1 MSRTKPPRSA
11 RKSTAPQLPPD
22 LVEAL
27 QACAL
32 DPANSEAWDRAE
44 DLAREHELPEP
55 VLNLQFELLDGD
67 APVEA
72 RIELGRRSA
81 DFSEEWFDDTER
93 VLSILRKVLEVD
105 RGARWAFERLS
116 LLLTVAGR
124 WEDLLSEYDR
134 ALRACE
140 DSAERVAL
148 LEEVARV
155 ARDFAG
161 ESHRAN
167 DYLKELLLLR
177 PDDDQL
183 AANLERR
190 LEQQK
195 RHQDLIDVW
204 TARLQV
210 LDASAALATR
220 VQIAKRYLGELEDA
234 ESSLRSIE
242 QLLAAGGA
250 EAEGCELLEGLAAT
264 GTAPA
269 TTRRQ
274 ALVLLEG
281 LYRAA
286 RRLEDVVRVLGAALL
301 LAEDDGARMA
311 LHGQVAA
318 LLTEMGRPG
327 DALDHCGA
335 ILRLDPENLEV
346 HSQARELAAR
356 SGQQG
361 PYVEALVQAADVCAD
376 GARRGQLLLEAAE
389 VREAA
394 LEDVAGAIGLY
405 GRVLGDDG
413 AEQDAHRSAARHLV
427 RLLVAEAHKPQRLDV
442 LERLASL
449 EAETAVARD
458 LLGEAAELARELGD
472 AERSLRLWQRRLDG
486 TPGDLTALSARI
498 DLLESIAS
506 WEQLIADLH
515 LRAEALGGQAK
526 AGGAEEQRQAARAD
540 LVRVAELQ
548 VTRRRDLLAAIE
560 VWKLLETRFGR
571 DAESVDALI
580 ELSTRAALYDDVIE
594 LLTAA
599 LAEEKTSERRILQHG
614 RLGDAY
620 RQFRGDADTAIA
632 EYRRA
637 LELAPT
643 DERARAGLRALL
655 EVPEHAEAASEALA
669 GALRVADEWP
679 ALLDLVETRLT
690 ATEDGVRRRDILLE
704 AARIHEERGG
714 DLVNALHAVQR
725 AFPFDPSPALE
736 AELSRLAEAA
746 GDYEAAVLGYRKAAE
761 VTGDETRLLE
771 LLMAQGALEESRLGR
786 LDAALV
792 TFRRVLGSQAM
803 HRAAAESLL
812 RVAVRSRQFEE
823 AAWAFV
829 EHCRALGAVP
839 PDLVELAEA
848 LIGEQGPWDNAVDA
862 FADRVA
868 THDGLSERVA
878 HDLKRQLAVWHR
890 DRRNDPDSAE
900 FVLRRAAKDYPDLT
914 TLRMLAE
921 LQRRAPGRPLVQTLI
936 AVADHADH
944 ELSALRE
951 AADVA
956 LSVERDVAL
965 ARPILERALEH
976 AAARF
981 RSSAAEAA
989 DEAALDAVRA
999 AEPAEVTAWSLER
1012 LVEIALGAGD
1022 RDRALALLVSGAEL
1036 PFASQAA
1043 VALRFRAAE
1052 IAARQADDSQAVEL
1066 CRTLLEIDPNHA
1078 GAIGLLSSLYERSG
1092 KLDQL
1097 LELRRRELGLH
1108 PALERRLAL
1117 RLDIAAV
1124 LGDLGGGAEQR
1135 LEALRA
1141 NLEEAPGHAESVNAL
1156 AQVLAGLERD
1166 EELTTLLGE
1175 QAEAVARTGDLERA
1189 AALWARAGVVAEEK
1203 LGDVDRALSAFRSSV
1218 KLDPTLLVLDRLASI
1233 CTAREEHLAAA
1244 GWLEQRFTLTA
1255 PSDTMAWRSTLASLA
1270 TALVRADEEGKA
1282 RQFLERGLEV
1292 DPAADDARRQLAD
1305 LYRQGEDWQLLA
1317 PLLAQGVAY
1326 ATSDAAKVE
1335 YLRSAAQVERRRLG
1349 RIEAA
1354 IPLLQR
1360 AVVLDPA
1367 DRSLRLL
1374 LADGL
1379 LLVGRYD
1386 ESRELLTAL
1395 LEEFG
1400 RRRTKDRASVHHHLA
1415 KIALATGDLDEALL
1429 QAEEASKIE
1438 RTDPSILMLLAQVA
1452 RQMGQLDR
1460 AEQAYRTLLL
1470 LVSRQAPLPSD
1481 EVDAV
1486 GESTILFELYGIA
1499 RDKGQAD
1506 RARDLLDSAL
1516 EVATREPSEA
1526 ALLEEALRNAGQSDL
1541 LLHALDQRLL
1551 ALGEGSSGD
1560 GAAAA
1565 QILVTK
1571 AQVLAK
1577 SGRLE
1582 EAFEARLAALER
1594 APHEGRLLESTKK
1607 LADEL
1612 DRAEALIAHLAA
1624 LAEQLAPR
1632 DSRAAGELW
1641 LRLGTYT
1648 ETRPDSLERAAG
1660 FYERAQEAGHKPIQS
1675 YSALDRVLGTLGD
1688 GARTRRA
1695 LERFV
1700 TADGAQADP
1709 EALTAA
1715 LLRLAG
1721 LEFGERSVDAGV
1733 EHLDQA
1739 LALGA
1744 RADQALELVLPVVR
1758 EGARQP
1764 ALLRLFARV
1773 ATSADKATL
1782 LWALALAAE
1791 LEDVTLELLG
1801 RAVELAR
1808 ELDDGERLVPLLE
1821 RTLEVGRRAGAL
1833 ADVRWAVVELAEK
1846 RRSAGLVES
1855 AGALLR
1861 EAIELCARDQDAVEL
1876 SPESEEYNLE
1886 LRYAELAAGP
1896 LGQLAAATGSY
1907 ERLLAVAPS
1916 DARVWRPLLTL
1927 YRKTGRTQEQADL
1940 LERLQEHVTDS
1951 VELGLLRMERVR
1963 LMVEAEDLES
1973 AESDLRA
1980 IIAESPNNAEAQA
1993 ILADLL
1999 DRSGRRGELR
2009 ELLESLHAAAR
2020 DRGQSAE
2027 IAGSALRLARLVAQD
2042 DRREA
2047 IGVLSA
2053 SLSWTSENREVLT
2066 TLLDLFTDDDDPAE
2080 RADVLENLVQVES
2093 GAAAERLSLELAEL
2107 RERLGDSYG
2116 VGKALEL
2123 GFKVCPES
2131 EPLAERLREWL
2142 GAQQDYGRLAEML
2155 VVEAE
2160 HRPTQVA
2167 LLRLDEAARL
2177 FAEQLG
2183 DPLQAAETLSR
2194 ALKRDPGEM
2203 ARLTRMVDQLVV
2215 VGEAERALAE
2225 IGAVFASVP
2234 PGTQAELARLRATL
2248 RANEYGADPGALE
2261 AAVEDLRFA
2270 IDHSANGDRG
2280 ALQGELVELLGRVR
2294 SLYGDLAD
2302 ENGERRA
2309 MFRLAELLPE
2319 MGDTYSALET
2329 LAGWLREHPT
2339 DVECARRL
2347 GALSEAAEDWGTAS
2361 FAFARLLDAS
2371 QGEERRNAALSF
2383 ADAAER
2389 AGTAMVARS
2398 ALEAVQRENPGDET
2412 LRQRL
2417 RQMYE
2422 SAGAYAE
2429 LGEILLNQ
2437 ADAAADAEEQ
2447 FRLLKEAG
2455 ELFLRAEVGGAA
2467 CEIFQRAL
2475 ALKPDA
2481 YDVVFQLSEAFLALG
2496 EVDQAAG
2503 ALEEAIEAHGKRRS
2517 PELSQLQHGLARVAY
2532 ARGDDE
2538 GVMSWLEAALL
2549 TDRQNGE
2556 VAAELAVFAQER
2568 GRYDTAVK
2576 ALQLVTLLKTPCSM
2590 GRAEAYL
2597 RQAMIAE
2604 HQGDPKKAV
2613 LLARR
2618 ATAADPEY
2626 QEAQGFLAQLGG

>member
-1 MSRTKPPRSA
+1 M
-11 RKSTAPQLPPD
+11 APELPPA
-22 LVEAL
+22 LAEAL
-27 QACAL
+27 QACAN
-32 DPANSEAWDRAE
+32 DPANMEAWDRAE

-55 VLNLQFELLDGD
+55 VLNLQFELLDG
-67 APVEA
+67 AASVEA
-72 RIELGRRSA
+72 RVELGRRSA

-124 WEDLLSEYDR
+124 WEDLLAEYDR
-134 ALRACE
+134 ALRAC
-140 DSAERVAL
+140 DDATERVAL

-177 PDDDQL
+177 PEDDQL

-204 TARLQV
+204 SARLRV
-210 LDASAALATR
+210 LDTSAALATR
-220 VQIAKRYLGELEDA
+220 VQIAKRYLNELQDA
-234 ESSLRSIE
+234 ESALGSIE
-242 QLLAAGGA
+242 ELLAAGGA
-250 EAEGCELLEGLAAT
+250 EVEGCELLEGLAASA
-264 GTAPA
+264 TAPA
-269 TTRRQ
+269 ATRRK
-274 ALVLLEG
+274 ALVILER
-281 LYRAA
+281 LHRAA
-286 RRLEDVVRVLGAALL
+286 VRLEDVVRVLGAALL
-301 LAEDDGARMA
+301 LAEDDAARME
-311 LHGQVAA
+311 LHAQIAA

-327 DALDHCGA
+327 EALGHCGS
-335 ILRLDPENLEV
+335 ILRLAPENLEV
-346 HSQARELAAR
+346 HQQARELAAR
-356 SGQQG
+356 SGQHEV
-361 PYVEALVQAADVCAD
+361 YADALVLAADGCED

-389 VREAA
+389 VRETALGDGAA
-394 LEDVAGAIGLY
+394 AIALY
-405 GRVLGDDG
+405 SRVLGDDG
-413 AEQDAHRSAARHLV
+413 TGTDAHRSAARHLV
-427 RLLVAEAHKPQRLDV
+427 RLLVEEGHKPQRLDV
-442 LERLASL
+442 LERLAGL
-449 EAETAVARD
+449 EADGVVQSD

-486 TPGDLTALSARI
+486 APGDLIALSARI
-498 DLLESIAS
+498 DLLESISS
-506 WEQLIADLH
+506 WPQLIADLH
-515 LRAEALGGQAK
+515 LRAEALGAQAK
-526 AGGAEEQRQAARAD
+526 ATPGEEGTERSRAARRD
-540 LVRVAELQ
+540 LVRIAELE
-548 VTRRRDLLAAIE
+548 VTRQNDLAAAIQ
-560 VWKLLETRFGR
+560 VWKLLESRFGR
-571 DAESVDALI
+571 DAESVDALVD
-580 ELSTRAALYDDVIE
+580 LSTRAGRYDDVID

-599 LAEEKTSERRILQHG
+599 LGEEQEPARRILQHG

-620 RQFRGDADTAIA
+620 RQFRGDAETAIA
-632 EYRRA
+632 EYQRA
-637 LELAPT
+637 LELSPQ

-655 EVPEHAEAASEALA
+655 DVPEHAEAASEALA
-669 GALRVADEWP
+669 GALRVADEWRG
-679 ALLDLVETRLT
+679 LLDLVETRLT
-690 ATEDGVRRRDILLE
+690 ATREAQRRRDILLE
-704 AARIHEERGG
+704 AARIHEERGN

-725 AFPFDPSPALE
+725 AFPFDPSTALE
-736 AELSRLAEAA
+736 AELSRLAEGA

-761 VTGDETRLLE
+761 VTSDETRLLE
-771 LLMAQGALEESRLGR
+771 LLMAQGALEETKLGR
-786 LDAALV
+786 FDAALA
-792 TFRRVLGSQAM
+792 TFRRVLGSQPD

-812 RVAVRSRQFEE
+812 RVAIHARQFEE

-839 PDLVELAEA
+839 ADLVALAEG
-848 LIGEQGPWDNAVDA
+848 LVGDQGPWDSAVDA

-944 ELSALRE
+944 ELGALRE

-956 LSVERDVAL
+956 LTVERDVAL
-965 ARPILERALEH
+965 AKPILERALEH
-976 AAARF
+976 ASSRF
-981 RSSAAEAA
+981 RAAAA
-989 DEAALDAVRA
+989 DAADDSALGAVRA

-1036 PFASQAA
+1036 PFASERA

-1066 CRTLLEIDPNHA
+1066 CRTLLELDPNHA

-1092 KLDQL
+1092 KLDKL
-1097 LELRRRELGLH
+1097 LDLRRRELALN
-1108 PALERRLAL
+1108 PPLERRLAL

-1124 LGDLGGGAEQR
+1124 LGDLGGGSEQR

-1141 NLEEAPGHAESVNAL
+1141 NLDEEPGHADSVNAL

-1166 EELTTLLGE
+1166 EELATLLGE

-1218 KLDPTLLVLDRLASI
+1218 KLEPSLLVLDRLATI
-1233 CTAREEHLAAA
+1233 CTARQEHLAAA
-1244 GWLEQRFTLTA
+1244 GWLEQRFTLTP
-1255 PSDTMAWRSTLASLA
+1255 PSDTSAWRTTLASLA

-1282 RQFLERGLEV
+1282 RQFLERGLDV

-1317 PLLAQGVAY
+1317 PLLAQGVDY

-1349 RIEAA
+1349 RLEAA

-1360 AVVLDPA
+1360 AVGLDPA

-1379 LLVGRYD
+1379 LLAGRYD

-1400 RRRTKDRASVHHHLA
+1400 RRRTKERASVHHHLA

-1438 RTDPSILMLLAQVA
+1438 RTDPAILMLLAQVA
-1452 RQMGQLDR
+1452 RQKGQLDR

-1481 EVDAV
+1481 EADAV

-1516 EVATREPSEA
+1516 EVATREPAEA

-1541 LLHALDQRLL
+1541 LLQALDQRLA

-1577 SGRLE
+1577 GGRLE

-1612 DRAEALIAHLAA
+1612 GRAETLITHLSA

-1632 DSRAAGELW
+1632 DARAAGELW

-1648 ETRPDSLERAAG
+1648 EAQPESLERAAG
-1660 FYERAQEAGHKPIQS
+1660 FYERAQQAGHKPIQC
-1675 YSALDRVLGTLGD
+1675 YSALDRVLGALGD
-1688 GARTRRA
+1688 DARMRRA

-1721 LEFGERSVDAGV
+1721 LELGERSIEAGV
-1733 EHLDQA
+1733 AHLEQA

-1744 RADQALELVLPVVR
+1744 RSDQGLELVQPLVR
-1758 EGARQP
+1758 DGAREP

-1773 ATSADKATL
+1773 AGAADKATL

-1791 LEDVTLELLG
+1791 LEDVSLELLG
-1801 RAVELAR
+1801 RAVDLAR
-1808 ELDDGERLVPLLE
+1808 ELEDGERLIPLLE

-1833 ADVRWAVVELAEK
+1833 GSVRWAVVELAEK
-1846 RRSAGLVES
+1846 RRSAGLVDS
-1855 AGALLR
+1855 AAALLR
-1861 EAIELCARDQDAVEL
+1861 EAIDLCARAEEAEEL
-1876 SPESEEYNLE
+1876 APESEEYALE
-1886 LRYAELAAGP
+1886 LRYAELAAGA
-1896 LGQLAAATGSY
+1896 LGQIPAAIGSY
-1907 ERLLAVAPS
+1907 ERLLAVAPG

-1927 YRKTGRTQEQADL
+1927 YRKTSRTADQADL
-1940 LERLQEHVTDS
+1940 LERLQQHVTDP

-1963 LMVEAEDLES
+1963 LMVEAGELES

-1980 IIAESPNNAEAQA
+1980 IIGESPSNAEAQA

-2020 DRGQSAE
+2020 DRGQPAE

-2047 IGVLSA
+2047 IGVLTA
-2053 SLSWTSENREVLT
+2053 SLTWTSDSREVLT
-2066 TLLDLFTDDDDPAE
+2066 TLIELFTDEDDPAE
-2080 RADVLENLVQVES
+2080 RADVMENLVQVES
-2093 GAAAERLSLELAEL
+2093 GAAAERLSLELADL
-2107 RERLGDSYG
+2107 RERLGDNYG
-2116 VGKALEL
+2116 AGKALEL
-2123 GFKVCPES
+2123 GFRVCPES
-2131 EPLAERLREWL
+2131 EPLGERLRQWL
-2142 GAQQDYGRLAEML
+2142 SAQQDFGRLAEML

-2160 HRPTQVA
+2160 HRPTEVA

-2177 FAEQLG
+2177 YAEELG

-2194 ALKRDPGEM
+2194 ALKRAPGEM
-2203 ARLTRMVDQLVV
+2203 DRLKRMVDQLVV
-2215 VGEAERALAE
+2215 VGEAERALTE

-2234 PGTQAELARLRATL
+2234 AGTQAELARIRATL
-2248 RANEYGADPGALE
+2248 RANEYAADPGALE
-2261 AAVEDLRFA
+2261 AAVEDLQFA
-2270 IDHSANGDRG
+2270 IDHSANGSRG
-2280 ALQGELVELLGRVR
+2280 TVQKELVELLGRVR
-2294 SLYGDLAD
+2294 TLYADLAD
-2302 ENGERRA
+2302 ESGERRA
-2309 MFRLAELLPE
+2309 VLRLAELLPE
-2319 MGDTYSALET
+2319 VGDTYSALET

-2361 FAFARLLDAS
+2361 FAYARLLDAS
-2371 QGEERRNAALSF
+2371 QGEERRNAALRF

-2398 ALEAVQRENPGDET
+2398 ALESVQRENPGDET

-2437 ADAAADAEEQ
+2437 ADATTDPEEQ

-2481 YDVVFQLSEAFLALG
+2481 YDVVFQLSEAYLALG

-2503 ALEEAIEAHGKRRS
+2503 ALEQAIEAHGKRRS

-2568 GRYDTAVK
+2568 GRYETAVK

-2604 HQGDPKKAV
+2604 HQGDPKKAI

-2618 ATAADPEY
+2618 ATAADPDY